1 LRRTLSE
8 FYPTLALVL
17 REAFLFVFETAGLT
31 QNILDFSQSLKE
43 ADQRVRSDL
52 VEIALIEQDLIE
64 TNQCI
69 QALLNYSKQHQAVNC
84 FFR

>member
-1 LRRTLSE
+1 MLR
-8 FYPTLALVL
+8 Y
-17 REAFLFVFETAGLT
+17 
-31 QNILDFSQSLKE
+31 
-43 ADQRVRSDL
+43 DL
-52 VEIALIEQDLIE
+52 EEIALIEQALIE